1 MGDILPNW
9 ELHPETLTADSRY
22 CPVNSSEPTIDTY
35 QRTWLFPVEQEVVE
49 QDNELG
55 VTLAK
60 HSMAKVAQ
68 GYTSLVS
75 NIQKILVNL
84 QC

>member
-49 QDNELG
+49 Q
-55 VTLAK
+55 
-60 HSMAKVAQ
+60 Q
-68 GYTSLVS
+68 
-75 NIQKILVNL
+75 
-84 QC
+84 